1 MSNYYIL
8 KKYFFP
14 FVIIFFTELYTYS
27 MECPVCCDT
36 ISKGK
41 KITVLPCKHSFC
53 KGCCYEYIV
62 EKLEVILKKYIA

>member
-27 MECPVCCDT
+27 MECPVCWNEVVVMI
-36 ISKGK
+36 ISWD
-41 KITVLPCKHSFC
+41 
-53 KGCCYEYIV
+53 
-62 EKLEVILKKYIA
+62 KLEVILKKYIA